1 MPHKRAAV
9 RCQVRSTGGSILT
22 VADHNVR
29 REAIDAMR
37 SFCISAPAGS
47 GKTEL
52 LTQRLLAL
60 LARVD
65 RPEQVL
71 AITFTRKAAKEMALR
86 VIEKLDQARQDT
98 PVSADYEL
106 QTREL
111 ALAVVDHADQK
122 KWRLDDTTL
131 NIRTIDSF
139 CHELT
144 RQMPILSGTGGGVE
158 PVDNAQPLYEEAVR
172 QFLTQAGEAGDGDRI
187 IQLLQHFDNRWSRAS
202 ELLVALLGRRG
213 DWADVVNQHH
223 SPDTAE
229 AVLAETVSD
238 LTSERLHGAIR
249 RLGDHLDALLPAMN
263 EARAHLGKGPLSI
276 TARVESLP
284 DWQVMVGMLLTTQNE
299 WRKPRGINAKL
310 GFPPKS
316 DHKIQFAS
324 ILEALAADSGLLE
337 ALIEIRHLPAALR
350 GGNAW
355 DLIVLIS
362 SLLPVLQAHLL
373 LVFQR
378 TGEVD
383 HTHVALAAI
392 QALGTDE
399 LPTALAQRLDYQI
412 EHILI
417 DEFQDTSASQAE
429 LLRRLIR
436 AWPDH
441 NATGAAPR
449 TLFMVGDAMQS
460 IYGFRY
466 ADVALFLSAR
476 QGHFGGIKLE
486 SLTLSQ
492 NFRSRPEVVE
502 WVNEVFAELMGAE
515 DHAHYGRVRHVKA
528 DGLPNPMSS
537 ADAGV
542 HVSLFED
549 VDGSP
554 EAQYVAERVGA
565 IISQNDDATI
575 AILVRAKSHADDV
588 AMALEEAGIPFSG
601 DAIQSLAE
609 QPIITDLL
617 ALCRYLAN
625 PADTVAAISLL
636 RGPWCGVT
644 MRTLTQFLTAH
655 PERPLNL
662 LPALQYLPELPNE
675 EAKRLQQMSAVLQWA
690 EMKRDRLSLSIWVEQ
705 VWLRLGGSLSAQGQD
720 LWRVE
725 AFLSSLRKAEDLG
738 LGLNID
744 WLERDIAATAVES
757 PDKVNGVRIMT
768 LHKSKGLEFDYVFMP
783 HLQKRARALQ
793 RELFRW
799 HWHQAAPGRRLLI
812 AANDE
817 DKHSNTLYNY
827 LNWLQKKKDQEEL
840 KRLLYVGVTRAKVAA
855 FLTASVEVIDEE
867 GSPDG
872 LSGSLLGLMLS
883 SEIAVNGTVIRPAA
897 MRASK
902 GDQGSPKFDDQP
914 QRYRLS
920 LDAQTDAGQAV
931 DPALTSKTKQAAVSL
946 GAGNRLER
954 VIGTVTHR
962 VLELAARKEAPSSA
976 EDSRVQAWIEHNL
989 SQYAFTP
996 QLAEQAQIRV
1006 SELIDRALSCEIGR
1020 WILEAQIDAE
1030 VELSLSTIE
1039 QGEVKTYVIDRTFL
1053 DDREGVRW
1061 VIDYKTSQPLEGES
1075 LSAFCARE
1083 QDAYQGQL
1091 HNYAELLRN
1100 MDWGRDAPIKSAI
1113 YFPAIQY
1120 LSICE

>member
-1 MPHKRAAV
+1 
-9 RCQVRSTGGSILT
+9 LT
-22 VADHNVR
+22 AADHNVR
-29 REAIDAMR
+29 REAINATR
-37 SFCISAPAGS
+37 SFCVSAPAGS

-86 VIEKLDQARQDT
+86 VIEKLDQARQNT
-98 PVSADYEL
+98 AVSADHEL

-111 ALAVVDHADQK
+111 ALAVVEHADRK

-144 RQMPILSGTGGGVE
+144 RQMPILSGTGGAVE

-172 QFLTQAGEAGDGDRI
+172 QFLAQAGEAADGDRI
-187 IQLLQHFDNRWSRAS
+187 VQLLQHFDNRWSRAT

-213 DWADVVNQHH
+213 DWADVVNQHR
-223 SPDTAE
+223 SPDIAE
-229 AVLAETVSD
+229 AVLAETISD
-238 LTSERLHGAIR
+238 LISERLHGATR
-249 RLGDHLDALLPAMN
+249 RLDDQLDALLPAMN
-263 EARAHLGKGPLSI
+263 EARAHLGEDFLSI
-276 TARVESLP
+276 TESVESLP
-284 DWQVMVGMLLTTQNE
+284 DWQAMIGMLLTTQDE

-316 DHKIQFAS
+316 DHKIEFAS
-324 ILEALAADSGLLE
+324 ILEALAADRSLLE
-337 ALIEIRHLPAALR
+337 ALVEIRHLPDTPR
-350 GGNAW
+350 GGDAW

-436 AWPDH
+436 GWPDH

-466 ADVALFLSAR
+466 ADVALFLGAR
-476 QGHFGGIKLE
+476 QGHFAGIELE

-492 NFRSRPEVVE
+492 NFRSRPEIVE
-502 WVNEVFAELMGAE
+502 WVNAVFAELMGAE

-549 VDGSP
+549 AGGSR
-554 EAQYVAERVGA
+554 EAQFVAERVGA
-565 IISQNDDATI
+565 IVSQNADATI

-625 PADTVAAISLL
+625 PADTIAAISLL

-644 MRTLTQFLTAH
+644 MSTLTWFLTAH

-662 LPALQYLPELPNE
+662 LPALERLPELPRD
-675 EAKRLQQMSAVLQWA
+675 EASRLQQMSAVLQWA
-690 EMKRDRLSLSIWVEQ
+690 ERKRDRLSLSIWVEQ
-705 VWLRLGGSLSAQGQD
+705 VWLRLGGSLSVQGQD

-725 AFLSSLRKAEDLG
+725 AFLSSLRKADDLG
-738 LGLNID
+738 VGLNID

-817 DKHSNTLYNY
+817 DKHSKTLYNY
-827 LNWLQKKKDQEEL
+827 LNWLQKKKDREEL

-855 FLTASVEVIDEE
+855 FLTASVEVTDETAAVE
-867 GSPDG
+867 G
-872 LSGSLLGLMLS
+872 LSGSLVGLMLS
-883 SEIAVNGTVIRPAA
+883 SEIAANQIVMQPAA
-897 MRASK
+897 PNASK
-902 GDQGSPKFDDQP
+902 GDQGSPKRDDQP
-914 QRYRLS
+914 QRYRLA
-920 LDAQTDAGQAV
+920 LEAQIDISEGAEQT
-931 DPALTSKTKQAAVSL
+931 LTSDAKQSPVSL

-954 VIGTVTHR
+954 IIGTVTHR
-962 VLELAARKEAPSSA
+962 VLELAAVEGPPASA
-976 EDSRVQAWIEHNL
+976 EEPRVQTWIAHNL
-989 SQYAFTP
+989 SQYTLTP
-996 QLAEQAQIRV
+996 QLAEQAKISV
-1006 SELIDRALSCEIGR
+1006 NELIDRALSCETGR
-1020 WILEAQIDAE
+1020 WILEAQIEAE
-1030 VELSLSTIE
+1030 AELALSRVE
-1039 QGEVKTYVIDRTFL
+1039 QGEVRTYVIDRTFL

-1061 VIDYKTSQPLEGES
+1061 VIDYKTSQPLKGES
-1075 LSAFCARE
+1075 LPAFCARE

-1091 HNYAELLRN
+1091 KNYAELLRD
-1100 MDWGRDAPIKSAI
+1100 MDWGRDAPIKTAI

-1120 LSICE
+1120 LSVCE